1 MFPLRGDVLKGLCP
15 PAVRHTG
22 EAPLHLVGRKAINI
36 ARVRSEFFSRS
47 EKRTIATG
55 ANYYY
60 IRAITVKKFPED
72 SAGSSHKVNRSL
84 QL

>member
-36 ARVRSEFFSRS
+36 ARVRSGFLSRS

-55 ANYYY
+55 AKYYY
-60 IRAITVKKFPED
+60 ISAIAVKKFLED
-72 SAGSSHKVNRSL
+72 LAGGFARS
-84 QL
+84 